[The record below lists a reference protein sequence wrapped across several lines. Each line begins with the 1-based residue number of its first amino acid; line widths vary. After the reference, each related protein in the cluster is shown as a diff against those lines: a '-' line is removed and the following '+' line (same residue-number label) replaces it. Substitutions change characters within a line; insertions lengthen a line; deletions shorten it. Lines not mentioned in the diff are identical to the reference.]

1 LEAAVP
7 QQRKLVI
14 TVTGSERKKFESAV
28 VELSDEAER
37 ELNKTI
43 NDVKA
48 HRGQIISVDL
58 EKP

>member
-14 TVTGSERKKFESAV
+14 IVTGSERKKFESAV
-28 VELSDEAER
+28 VELSDEGER

-58 EKP
+58 DKP

>member
-14 TVTGSERKKFESAV
+14 IVTGSERKKFESAV
-28 VELSDEAER
+28 IELSDEDER